1 MLKYCNFWFLS
12 VYLQYNLL
20 ERGSFNAPIIMLFVT
35 GINIFINY
43 ILIPKIGILGS
54 ALASFFSNSLAIIS
68 YKISQNIL
76 KYKFPYKEF
85 QKF

>member
-1 MLKYCNFWFLS
+1 MLTTKDYFILPQVLFLICLNIAIFGF
-12 VYLQYNLL
+12 YQFTYNIILL

-54 ALASFFSNSLAIIS
+54 ALASFFQFLASNNFL
-68 YKISQNIL
+68 
-76 KYKFPYKEF
+76 
-85 QKF
+85 